1 MRLPNTYRVC
11 QQQNWD
17 GHIAMQALTVPE
29 AAEIGLGEADREMR
43 GLAVVAQVESIVMRL
58 DPF

>member
-1 MRLPNTYRVC
+1 
-11 QQQNWD
+11 
-17 GHIAMQALTVPE
+17 MQALTVPE